1 MATRSLEQRLTEAAR
16 QCAAMQAALADE
28 IELRD
33 RLILEAVD
41 VPHRWDEVSEWT
53 GLSHARIGQIIARR
67 G

>member
-1 MATRSLEQRLTEAAR
+1 
-16 QCAAMQAALADE
+16 MQAALADE